1 MQPPNHPNQIIMK
14 IKRLWLTLATLMF
27 CTYAF
32 AQTESAAHAPLV
44 SALEKWAGQNQQEK
58 IYLHT
63 DKPYYL
69 VGDTI
74 WLKAYVTMGSDHV
87 PSTISGAVYV
97 DLLSEGDSI
106 AKTIKLPVMGGLA
119 KGDFV
124 LNDSTTRDG
133 NYRIRAYTEWMRN
146 AGPDFFY
153 DRTFSV
159 GNSVANEVF
168 GKIDYIFEQ
177 DKNKP
182 KVKAVLK
189 YTDAKGKP
197 FGEHGVSYSIKEG
210 YKSLSSGRGT
220 TNAAGEISVELPAS
234 KNPSENT
241 TYLVT
246 HFTLDE
252 ATKVS
257 KTFPLKTN
265 QLQPDVQFFPES
277 GCLLADTWNRVA
289 FKATGTDGLGAKVSG
304 SIVDNEQ
311 KEVATFETQHLGMGF
326 FNLMPEKG
334 KTYTA
339 KIKMENGFQ
348 TAVQLPETK
357 ADGYTL
363 AVYGRENGQGAQA
376 DTVLIRI
383 NTNAETLAKG
393 AQQLSLIAQSG
404 GTVYAA
410 LPINVSKTTISLH
423 MPIKQV
429 PSGILQ
435 FTLFSPTGTPIN
447 ERVFFVQKED
457 NMQLKV
463 VETDKRDYKKRDQVS
478 LAIASTNPT
487 GQAISGNLSVAVISE
502 DAVPSDE
509 TNVNTIYSQL
519 LLKADIKGYVE
530 QPNYYFY
537 NANEKTR
544 ENLDLLMLT
553 QGYRRFV
560 WKDVLAGKTSDA
572 VYKAEKIVNAVTGQL
587 KTLSNKPLAN
597 GTVTLLNNK
606 YGILRDTVSNQQGKF
621 SFDNLIILDGTE
633 FTLRGRNPKGGK
645 LVEVLVD
652 KAGSQPV
659 TPNPNVGDLNADIL
673 SLVKT
678 SLETSRALDEELEKH
693 GMLSR
698 VQQLREV
705 SIRAKS
711 KMAYGNTI
719 KESQADEIY
728 RPDSRRPCKTL
739 MDCLMRMDGSRVN
752 FVYKQGTDKYDDCG
766 PLYIPMFQREQY
778 TVIIDGMTIAPCDY
792 QTFFTG
798 DHPADID
805 KVYFSHE
812 SKGVSA
818 KLTGTGTFGPVMAV
832 FTRTGN
838 FRRGY
843 DPSVI
848 TYFPKGYD
856 NAKEFYSPK
865 YNVQNASN
873 LPDQR
878 STVYWNPS
886 VITGREGKAEISFF
900 NSDQTGSYLVVVEGI
915 NGQGLLGRTTYRFK
929 VR

>member
-1 MQPPNHPNQIIMK
+1 MI
-14 IKRLWLTLATLMF
+14 IKRLWLTLATLLF
-27 CTYAF
+27 CTCAF
-32 AQTESAAHAPLV
+32 AQTEANAYTPMV
-44 SALEKWAGQNQQEK
+44 NVLEKWAGQNQQEK

-74 WLKAYVTMGSDHV
+74 WLKAYITMGSNHV
-87 PSTISGAVYV
+87 PSTISGAVYI
-97 DLLSEGDSI
+97 DLLSEGDSV
-106 AKTIKLPVMGGLA
+106 AKTLKLPVMGGLA

-124 LNDSTTRDG
+124 LNDSTTREG

-177 DKNKP
+177 ENNKP
-182 KVKAVLK
+182 KIRAILRF
-189 YTDAKGKP
+189 TDANGKP
-197 FGEHGVSYSIKEG
+197 FGQHDISYSIKEG
-210 YKSLSSGRGT
+210 YKSLSSGRGK
-220 TNAAGEISVELPAS
+220 TNTLGEISVNLPIS
-234 KNPSENT
+234 KTEIPNS

-252 ATKVS
+252 DTKVS

-265 QLQPDVQFFPES
+265 LLQTDIQFFPES
-277 GCLLADTWNRVA
+277 GTLLNDAWNRVA
-289 FKATGTDGLGAKVSG
+289 FKATGTNGLGAKVSG
-304 SIVDNEQ
+304 TVFDNEQ
-311 KEVATFETQHLGMGF
+311 KEVTNFESKHLGMGV
-326 FNLMPEKG
+326 FNLMPESG
-334 KTYTA
+334 KTYKA
-339 KIKMENGFQ
+339 KVKLENGSELS
-348 TAVQLPETK
+348 VKLPETK
-357 ADGYTL
+357 TDGYTL
-363 AVYGRENGQGAQA
+363 AVYGRENSNGEQA
-376 DTVLIRI
+376 DTVLLRI
-383 NTNAETLAKG
+383 NTNAETLKKG
-393 AQQLSLIAQSG
+393 PQQLSLIAQSG

-410 LPINVSKTTISLH
+410 LPINVSKATTSLH
-423 MPIKQV
+423 MPVKEV

-435 FTLFSPTGTPIN
+435 FTLFSSTGIPIN
-447 ERVFFVQKED
+447 ERVFFVQKND
-457 NMQLKV
+457 NMKLEIA
-463 VETDKRDYKKRDQVS
+463 ETAKKEYKKRDKVS
-478 LAIASTNPT
+478 LAIASSNPA
-487 GQAISGNLSVAVISE
+487 GEAISGNLSVAVISE
-502 DAVPSDE
+502 DAVPADE
-509 TNVNTIYSQL
+509 TQINTIYAQL
-519 LLKADIKGYVE
+519 LLKSDIKGYVE

-544 ENLDLLMLT
+544 ENLDVLMLT
-553 QGYRRFV
+553 QGYRRFT
-560 WKDVLAGKTSDA
+560 WKDVLAAKSPEPT
-572 VYKAEKIVNAVTGQL
+572 YKAEKIVNSITGQL
-587 KTLSNKPLAN
+587 KTLGNKPLAN
-597 GTVTLLNNK
+597 GTITLLNNK
-606 YGILRDTVSNQQGKF
+606 YGILLDTVTNQQGKF
-621 SFDNLIILDGTE
+621 SFNNLIILDGTE

-652 KAGSQPV
+652 KVGTQPV
-659 TPNPNVGDLNADIL
+659 TPNPNIGDLNADIL

-678 SLETSRALDEELEKH
+678 SLDNSKALDEQLEKH

-705 SIRAKS
+705 NIRAKS

-728 RPDSRRPCKTL
+728 RPDSRRPCNTL

-766 PLYIPMFQREQY
+766 PVYIPMFQREQY

-798 DHPADID
+798 DHPDDID
-805 KVYFSHE
+805 KIYFSHE

-838 FRRGY
+838 FRRSY

-848 TYFPKGYD
+848 NYFPKGYD
-856 NAKEFYSPK
+856 NAKEFYTPR
-865 YNVQNASN
+865 YDVQNN
-873 LPDQR
+873 INVPDQR

-886 VITGREGKAEISFF
+886 VITGKEGKAEISFF
-900 NSDQTGSYLVVVEGI
+900 NSDQTGTYLVVVEGI
-915 NGQGLLGRTTYRFK
+915 NAQGLIGRSTYRFK